1 MFEIKASHSWVKDP
15 TVERGQLK
23 SCCQMK
29 HKNPQELV
37 KEMVAHLLDTA
48 ANVVPADV
56 ATQALTA

>member
-1 MFEIKASHSWVKDP
+1 
-15 TVERGQLK
+15 
-23 SCCQMK
+23 MK